1 MSAGVHQLHHDVD
14 TGSYLATTHQ
24 KVGQLSLK
32 GRASLVLSANQ
43 YCKSPKFTHC
53 PYSGYHAIY
62 TFVYSSIGWQL
73 TDGNM
78 TTGLYNN
85 MIYY

>member
-32 GRASLVLSANQ
+32 GRASLVLSTNQ

-53 PYSGYHAIY
+53 PDIVTIMLYIHSYIAI
-62 TFVYSSIGWQL
+62 SIGWQL

-78 TTGLYNN
+78 TAGLY
-85 MIYY
+85 I